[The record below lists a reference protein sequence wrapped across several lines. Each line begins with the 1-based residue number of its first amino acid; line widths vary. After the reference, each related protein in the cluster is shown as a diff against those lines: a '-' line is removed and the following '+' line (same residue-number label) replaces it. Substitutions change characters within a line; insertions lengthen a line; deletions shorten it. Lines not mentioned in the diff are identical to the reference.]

1 MERKK
6 RPRNIHQSDGDP
18 LKKLD
23 AFVKEQAEAHQPKQ
37 PGEFTLQ
44 EYIDK
49 MKANGVKVSVS
60 TSARTMDE
68 LIESGRMKMRKSLEK
83 GRLQRLYRFL

>member
-6 RPRNIHQSDGDP
+6 RSRNMGQSDGDP

-23 AFVKEQAEAHQPKQ
+23 AFIKEQSEAYQPRQ

-44 EYIDK
+44 DYIEK
-49 MKANGVKVSVS
+49 MKANGIKISIS
-60 TSARTMDE
+60 NSARTMNE
-68 LIESGRMKMRKSLEK
+68 LIESGKMKMRKSLEK

>member
-1 MERKK
+1 MG
-6 RPRNIHQSDGDP
+6 QSDGDP

-23 AFVKEQAEAHQPKQ
+23 AFIKEQSEAYQPRQ

-44 EYIDK
+44 DYIEK
-49 MKANGVKVSVS
+49 MKANGIKISIS
-60 TSARTMDE
+60 NSARTMNE
-68 LIESGRMKMRKSLEK
+68 LIESGKMKMRKSLEK